1 MRLSFCPNHSEFL
14 IQSRMASNKKVTVD
28 IIASTIKVKYML
40 YVFDRLQTE
49 FLFHFVKKEK
59 YFPRQISW
67 KKYNIIFVKEL
78 QRILL
83 FVLIL
88 LAVTTQSFD
97 SVRGAITETLA
108 ELILWSGR
116 QSYGRPRPTFLKAS

>member
-1 MRLSFCPNHSEFL
+1 
-14 IQSRMASNKKVTVD
+14 
-28 IIASTIKVKYML
+28 ML

-67 KKYNIIFVKEL
+67 KKYKIIFVKEKEL

-88 LAVTTQSFD
+88 LAVRTHQSALTQS
-97 SVRGAITETLA
+97 GAITETLA
-108 ELILWSGR
+108 ELVV
-116 QSYGRPRPTFLKAS
+116 RPF

>member
-1 MRLSFCPNHSEFL
+1 
-14 IQSRMASNKKVTVD
+14 
-28 IIASTIKVKYML
+28 ML

-67 KKYNIIFVKEL
+67 KKYKIIFVKEL

-83 FVLIL
+83 FVMIL
-88 LAVTTQSFD
+88 LTVTTSD
-97 SVRGAITETLA
+97 NS
-108 ELILWSGR
+108 EL
-116 QSYGRPRPTFLKAS
+116 

>member
-1 MRLSFCPNHSEFL
+1 
-14 IQSRMASNKKVTVD
+14 
-28 IIASTIKVKYML
+28 ML

-67 KKYNIIFVKEL
+67 KKYKIIFVKEL

-83 FVLIL
+83 FVMIL
-88 LAVTTQSFD
+88 LAVTTQSSD

-108 ELILWSGR
+108 ELVV
-116 QSYGRPRPTFLKAS
+116 RPF

>member
-1 MRLSFCPNHSEFL
+1 
-14 IQSRMASNKKVTVD
+14 
-28 IIASTIKVKYML
+28 ML

-67 KKYNIIFVKEL
+67 KKYKIIFAKEKEL

-88 LAVTTQSFD
+88 LAVSTQSALTQ
-97 SVRGAITETLA
+97 SGAITETLG
-108 ELILWSGR
+108 ELVV
-116 QSYGRPRPTFLKAS
+116 RPRPAFLKAS